1 MQLSPLQIVVLAV
14 IAGFFVL
21 WLVAQRKRR
30 GQTWE
35 SLLTRLNPSLNGRAV
50 SEYFPWKEGLSATP
64 DEVWDNMHGLK
75 GVFTI
80 YRNAQVML
88 DIADFV
94 YRNYEGVDL
103 VTSLSEARALNLGD
117 LPVRIITHGR
127 SDPAA
132 LGMSIENAGV
142 AELVWQLGQQ
152 RLQQLSSHTVLVV
165 AHKSGHAIPW
175 QQPEL
180 VLDAVRELLAAS

>member
-1 MQLSPLQIVVLAV
+1 MQLSPLQIAVLAV

-103 VTSLSEARALNLGD
+103 ALVAG
-117 LPVRIITHGR
+117 IR
-127 SDPAA
+127 SDAMQIRSAA
-132 LGMSIENAGV
+132 MATMLQWMLSNATESVRTNAFRVMSMYTGMTA
-142 AELVWQLGQQ
+142 
-152 RLQQLSSHTVLVV
+152 RMT
-165 AHKSGHAIPW
+165 
-175 QQPEL
+175 
-180 VLDAVRELLAAS
+180 ELLQANANVALPAFVAAA